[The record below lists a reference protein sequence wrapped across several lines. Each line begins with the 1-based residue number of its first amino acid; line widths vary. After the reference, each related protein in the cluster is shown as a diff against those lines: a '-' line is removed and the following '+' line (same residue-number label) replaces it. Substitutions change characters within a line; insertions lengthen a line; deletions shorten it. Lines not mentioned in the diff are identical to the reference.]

1 MTVIVGQT
9 YHGTI
14 AAAPA
19 DKTPERSAPAV
30 RIDSAAKPYLQQV
43 AKRVPYTSDDAD
55 QDRAE
60 LGDQHAQPDPRLRHA
75 AEQRGPADV
84 HDGRIDYWGI
94 QMTNW
99 KDAPALNDPNE
110 VTKIGRRTYRLYYN
124 GSHLHMVVLDYG
136 ARRTGS

>member
-1 MTVIVGQT
+1 MIVGQT

-43 AKRVPYTSDDAD
+43 AKRIPYTLMVPT

-60 LGDQHAQPDPRLRHA
+60 LGDRRAQPDPRSTGSA
-75 AEQRGPADV
+75 AATRSISTYTIG
-84 HDGRIDYWGI
+84 GIDYWGI
-94 QMTNW
+94 
-99 KDAPALNDPNE
+99 
-110 VTKIGRRTYRLYYN
+110 G
-124 GSHLHMVVLDYG
+124 
-136 ARRTGS
+136 